1 MALWTIILLPAL
13 AGLTVLA
20 SRRRLSGTAAALIGA
35 AASLSAAMVCAWAAL
50 PLTGWVAVTPAMEAA
65 STVLVTATGAV
76 FRERSLGA
84 WFDTGEMV
92 SSVSVRLDAL
102 SAAAILLVSLVGAV
116 LLAHAAAWRG
126 RQRDPAVIGG
136 VILLLST
143 LCALLLA
150 ADLIVL
156 VAAWQLLSMISFV
169 LLASEPE
176 LHVVARRALAAARF
190 GGAALLLAALAL
202 AWGLGTL
209 RMGDLADR
217 AVVAWAPGEP
227 QALLIAL
234 LLLGAA
240 LSAAAVVP
248 CHAWLA
254 GAAGARWLVAAVHL
268 TVLPVAG
275 VYLLARFQTVMVLGA
290 AALALA
296 AGLGAVTALS
306 AGLAALGQRRPRDGL
321 AFGTVAQYG
330 LVVAA
335 IGAGGFVAGVVHMA
349 MTVLFVAGLMIALD
363 LVSAGGPETAEP
375 TGGRVSRQ
383 LAVTAMALVGAAA
396 WAGVPLL
403 TATTASREAVLWAV
417 LRPPIGTVS
426 LWAAALVAVA
436 IGAFAAVRWLLREFW
451 LRPVAETTNVPR
463 WVNLAP
469 GLTVAAATVLAGLAG
484 IARSEGVEGLLVRM
498 QRAALTLPANL
509 TIGSAEDAAW
519 LTPAAAASLRPNLA
533 VLAVAVVGLGAGVG
547 LLFYWVRPDLR
558 RRLQQIPLL
567 ANLHKAAA
575 AGWYVN
581 EASRSL
587 LVRPWRALAYLLR
600 DRGPSADDAVPAGAG
615 PWCVAWRPVVA
626 ALLMPSVFVFLPG
639 TPSHA
644 SLLLVPV
651 ATVLVT
657 AVVSLRSRRVGLW
670 FGLIG
675 SSVQLAL
682 LLAAGRS
689 ALVASRSSA
698 LGNTGA
704 SVELLGLL
712 LALFAVACSVLALLF
727 LSPVAP
733 GWRRGPALLLATA
746 GAVQATLL
754 VDDLVVLVLLW
765 GAAVGGL
772 ILLLG
777 AAGDRQGPTAW
788 FTPTGGWVCLA
799 VATGWL
805 MAGRTS
811 VDGIV
816 SMPLAQL
823 GNGAVGASGNEAI
836 AVLYL
841 VGFAALGGLFP
852 LHSWFLRAQRARLT
866 PIAVLLVGTWSMAA
880 IYGLIRVVP
889 VVFPG
894 YWVRIASALAFT
906 GLVGALVAAT
916 AALGQ
921 RSLRGVVGYAA
932 LWQTS
937 MAMIGLAAWSMESV
951 QGSVFLLLGAAL
963 VGSGLHAAGALR
975 SARGSSDVF
984 GEGAELDAVPRPSVA
999 MSLLLVGAAA
1009 SAGSGSFI
1017 GMVLVSLGS
1026 FREFPAT
1033 VAAALAGSVGLAI
1046 VLAHVHHRTSGGRS
1060 SAARSSAARSPAARS
1075 PGSGERLVLGAVLVV
1090 VFGIGLYP
1098 QPVLDMAAT
1107 GIGHLMARE
1116 IILEP
1121 VDPEI
1126 GLPNDRRVTALAES
1140 AEQVA
1145 QKEQ

>member
-1 MALWTIILLPAL
+1 MPLWTIILLPAL

-20 SRRRLSGTAAALIGA
+20 LRRRLSGTAAALIGA
-35 AASLSAAMVCAWAAL
+35 AASLSAAMVCGWAAL
-50 PLTGWVAVTPAMEAA
+50 PLTGLVAVTPAMEATSA
-65 STVLVTATGAV
+65 VLVTATGAV

-92 SSVSVRLDAL
+92 SSLSVRLDSL
-102 SAAAILLVSLVGAV
+102 SAAAILLVLLVGAV

-136 VILLLST
+136 VTLLLST

-156 VAAWQLLSMISFV
+156 VAAWQLLSMISFA
-169 LLASEPE
+169 LLTREPE
-176 LHVVARRALAAARF
+176 LHVVARRALGAARF

-209 RMGDLADR
+209 RIGDLADR
-217 AVVAWAPGEP
+217 AVIAWVPGEP
-227 QALLIAL
+227 QALAIAL

-248 CHAWLA
+248 CHAWLV

-306 AGLAALGQRRPRDGL
+306 AGLAALAQRRPRDGL
-321 AFGTVAQYG
+321 AFGTVAQFG

-349 MTVLFVAGLMIALD
+349 MTLLFVAGLMIALD
-363 LVSAGGPETAEP
+363 LVSSAAPEIAPP
-375 TGGRVSRQ
+375 TRVRVSRHP
-383 LAVTAMALVGAAA
+383 AVSAMALVGAGA

-436 IGAFAAVRWLLREFW
+436 IGAFAAVRWLLCEFW
-451 LRPVAETTNVPR
+451 LRPVSETANVPG

-484 IARSEGVEGLLVRM
+484 IARSEGVAGLLVRI
-498 QRAALTLPANL
+498 QRDALSLPANQ
-509 TIGSAEDAAW
+509 TIGATDGDAW

-533 VLAVAVVGLGAGVG
+533 ALAVAVVVVAAGVG
-547 LLFYWVRPDLR
+547 VLVYCVRPDLR
-558 RRLQQIPLL
+558 RRLRQTPLL
-567 ANLHKAAA
+567 ASLHKAAA
-575 AGWYVN
+575 AGWYIN

-587 LVRPWRALAYLLR
+587 LVRPWRALAYVLR
-600 DRGPSADDAVPAGAG
+600 DRGGSADEAVPADAG
-615 PWCVAWRPVVA
+615 PWCIGWRPVVA
-626 ALLMPSVFVFLPG
+626 GLLMPSVFVLWPG

-644 SLLLVPV
+644 SLLLVL
-651 ATVLVT
+651 ATTVLLT
-657 AVVSLRSRRVGLW
+657 AVVSLRSRRAALW
-670 FGLIG
+670 VGLIG

-712 LALFAVACSVLALLF
+712 LALFAVACSVLALLL

-754 VDDLVVLVLLW
+754 VDDLVVLVLFW
-765 GAAVGGL
+765 GVAVGGL
-772 ILLLG
+772 ILSLG
-777 AAGDRQGPTAW
+777 APRDRPGPTAW
-788 FTPTGGWVCLA
+788 FTPMGGWVCLA

-805 MAGRTS
+805 MAGRTAAAG
-811 VDGIV
+811 VL
-816 SMPLAQL
+816 SMPLAEL
-823 GNGAVGASGNEAI
+823 GKGAVGASGNEAI
-836 AVLYL
+836 AALYL
-841 VGFAALGGLFP
+841 IGFAALGGLFP
-852 LHSWFLRAQRARLT
+852 LHSWFLRVQRARLT
-866 PIAVLLVGTWSMAA
+866 PIAVLLVGTWSLAA

-894 YWVRIASALAFT
+894 YWMRIASALAFT
-906 GLVGALVAAT
+906 GLFGALVAAT

-921 RSLRGVVGYAA
+921 RSLRGVVGYGT
-932 LWQTS
+932 LWHRS
-937 MAMIGLAAWSMESV
+937 MAMIGLAAWSIESV

-963 VGSGLHAAGALR
+963 VGSGLHAASALL

-984 GEGAELDAVPRPSVA
+984 GEGADLDAAPRPSVPL
-999 MSLLLVGAAA
+999 SLLLAGAAA
-1009 SAGSGSFI
+1009 SAGSASFI
-1017 GMVLVSLGS
+1017 GMALVSLGS

-1046 VLAHVHHRTSGGRS
+1046 VLAHVHHRTSVGRS
-1060 SAARSSAARSPAARS
+1060 SAAVS
-1075 PGSGERLVLGAVLVV
+1075 PGGGERLVLGAVLVV
-1090 VFGIGLYP
+1090 VFGVGLYP
-1098 QPVLDMAAT
+1098 QPVLDMAAK

-1145 QKEQ
+1145 QKKQ